1 MGNFVSPAYG
11 VRAVPIEKIVA
22 NSYNP
27 NIMAPPEMRY
37 WNFPFGR
44 MAIRCLASVIIL
56 KRMIYMR

>member
-27 NIMAPPEMRY
+27 NIMAPPEMRLLELSI
-37 WNFPFGR
+37 WEDALR
-44 MAIRCLASVIIL
+44 LLLS
-56 KRMIYMR
+56 

>member
-27 NIMAPPEMRY
+27 NIMAPPE
-37 WNFPFGR
+37 
-44 MAIRCLASVIIL
+44 IIGTFHL
-56 KRMIYMR
+56 GGWLYDALRLLLS

>member
-27 NIMAPPEMRY
+27 NIMAPPEMRLLELSI
-37 WNFPFGR
+37 WR

>member
-27 NIMAPPEMRY
+27 NIIGTTG
-37 WNFPFGR
+37 N
-44 MAIRCLASVIIL
+44 AIIGTFHLGGWLYDALRLLLS
-56 KRMIYMR
+56 